1 MIGLLKITEI
11 ITAMTQNEI
20 IRQRFPH
27 ERTQGIADDLGLSYS
42 QVANRAFTMGLKKTL
57 EFKQSESSGRTNL
70 IEGGKRFRFKK
81 GNVPFNKGKEMPAET
96 YEKVKAT
103 MFKKG
108 NRPQNWKPDGTIV
121 ERKDADQ
128 SGRVYLYYKVRDS
141 KWILYHNKVWIDQNG
156 PIPKGNIIRFIDGNT
171 RNCDITNLEMVSM
184 KDNMLR
190 NSIQRF
196 PEEIQQVIKLTS
208 KLNKSINGKKQN

>member
-1 MIGLLKITEI
+1 
-11 ITAMTQNEI
+11 MTPNEI

-27 ERTQGIADDLGLSYS
+27 EKTQGIADDLGLTYS
-42 QVANRAFTMGLKKTL
+42 QVANRAFSMGLKKTL
-57 EFKQSESSGRTNL
+57 EFKKSESSGRHNL
-70 IEGGKRFRFKK
+70 IEGGKKFRYTP
-81 GNVPFNKGKEMPAET
+81 GHTPFNKGKEMPAEI

-108 NRPQNWKPDGTIV
+108 NRPHNWKPDGTIV
-121 ERKDADQ
+121 ARKDADQ

-141 KWILYHNKVWIDQNG
+141 KWILYHNKVWIDHNG

-171 RNCDITNLEMVSM
+171 KNCDITNLEMVSM

-208 KLNKSINGKKQN
+208 KLNKTINGKKQN

>member
-1 MIGLLKITEI
+1 MN
-11 ITAMTQNEI
+11 QNEI

-27 ERTQGIADDLGLSYS
+27 ERTQGIADDLGFTYS
-42 QVANRAFTMGLKKTL
+42 QVANRAFSMGLKKTL
-57 EFKQSESSGRTNL
+57 EFKRSESSGRHNL
-70 IEGGKRFRFKK
+70 IEGGKKFRYTP
-81 GNVPFNKGKEMPAET
+81 GHTPFNKGKEMPAEI

-108 NRPQNWKPDGTIV
+108 NRPHNWKPDGTIV
-121 ERKDADQ
+121 ARKDADQ

-141 KWILYHNKVWIDQNG
+141 KWILYHNKVWIDHNG

-171 RNCDITNLEMVSM
+171 KNCDITNLEMVSM

>member
-1 MIGLLKITEI
+1 
-11 ITAMTQNEI
+11 MTQNEI

-27 ERTQGIADDLGLSYS
+27 EKTQGIADDLGLTYS

-57 EFKQSESSGRTNL
+57 EFKKSESSGRHNL
-70 IEGGKRFRFKK
+70 IEGGKKFRYTP
-81 GNVPFNKGKEMPAET
+81 GHTPFNKGKEMPAEI

-108 NRPQNWKPDGTIV
+108 NRPHNWKPDGTIV

-141 KWILYHNKVWIDQNG
+141 KWILYHNKVWIDHNG
-156 PIPKGNIIRFIDGNT
+156 RIPKGSLIRFIDGNT
-171 RNCDITNLEMVSM
+171 RNCDISNLEMVTM
-184 KDNMLR
+184 KDNMAR
-190 NSIQRF
+190 NTIQRF
-196 PEEIQQVIKLTS
+196 PEEIQQIIKLTT
-208 KLNKSINGKKQN
+208 KLNKTINGKKQN

>member
-1 MIGLLKITEI
+1 
-11 ITAMTQNEI
+11 MTQNEI

-27 ERTQGIADDLGLSYS
+27 EKTQGIADDLGLTYS
-42 QVANRAFTMGLKKTL
+42 QVANRAFSMGLKKTL
-57 EFKQSESSGRTNL
+57 EFKRSESSGRTNL
-70 IEGGKRFRFKK
+70 IEGGKKFRYTP
-81 GNVPFNKGKEMPAET
+81 GHTPFNKGKEMPAEI

-108 NRPQNWKPDGTIV
+108 NRPHNWKPDGTIV

-141 KWILYHNKVWIDQNG
+141 KWILYHNKVWIDHNG
-156 PIPKGNIIRFIDGNT
+156 SIPKKSIVRFIDGNT
-171 RNCDITNLEMVSM
+171 RNCDISNLEMVSM
-184 KDNMLR
+184 KENMAR

-196 PEEIQQVIKLTS
+196 PEEIQQIIKLTS
-208 KLNKSINGKKQN
+208 KLNKTINGKKQN

>member
-42 QVANRAFTMGLKKTL
+42 QVANRAFTMGLKKSL
-57 EFKQSESSGRTNL
+57 EFKRSESSGRTNL

-81 GNVPFNKGKEMPAET
+81 GNVPFNKGKEMPSEV

-108 NRPQNWKPDGTIV
+108 NRPYNWKPDGSIV
-121 ERKDADQ
+121 ERKDTDL
-128 SGRVYLYYKVRDS
+128 SGRVYMYYKVRDS
-141 KWILYHNKVWIDQNG
+141 KWILYHNKIWIDHNG
-156 PIPKGNIIRFIDGNT
+156 PIPKKCIVRFIDGNT
-171 RNCDITNLEMVSM
+171 RNCDISNLEMVSM
-184 KDNMLR
+184 KENMAR

-196 PEEIQQVIKLTS
+196 PEEIQQIIKLTS
-208 KLNKSINGKKQN
+208 KLNKTINGKKQN

>member
-1 MIGLLKITEI
+1 
-11 ITAMTQNEI
+11 
-20 IRQRFPH
+20 
-27 ERTQGIADDLGLSYS
+27 
-42 QVANRAFTMGLKKTL
+42 
-57 EFKQSESSGRTNL
+57 
-70 IEGGKRFRFKK
+70 
-81 GNVPFNKGKEMPAET
+81 MPAEI

-108 NRPQNWKPDGTIV
+108 NRPHNWKPDGTIV
-121 ERKDADQ
+121 ARKDADQ

-141 KWILYHNKVWIDQNG
+141 KWILYHNKVWIDHNG
-156 PIPKGNIIRFIDGNT
+156 AIPKGSMIRFIDGNT
-171 RNCDITNLEMVSM
+171 KNCDITNLEMVSM

-196 PEEIQQVIKLTS
+196 PEEIQQIIKLTS

>member
-1 MIGLLKITEI
+1 
-11 ITAMTQNEI
+11 MTQNEI

-42 QVANRAFTMGLKKTL
+42 QVASRASTMGLRKTL

-70 IEGGKRFRFKK
+70 IEGGKKFRFKK
-81 GNVPFNKGKEMPAET
+81 GNVPFNKGKEMPAEI

-103 MFKKG
+103 MWKKG
-108 NRPQNWKPDGTIV
+108 NRPHNWRPNGSIV
-121 ERKDADQ
+121 ERKDTDL
-128 SGRVYLYYKVRDS
+128 SGRVYLYYKLADS
-141 KWILYHNKVWIDQNG
+141 KWILYHNKVWIDANG
-156 PIPKGNIIRFIDGNT
+156 PIPKGSMIRFIDGNT
-171 RNCDITNLEMVSM
+171 KNCDITNLEMVSM

-208 KLNKSINGKKQN
+208 KLNKTINGKKQN

>member
-1 MIGLLKITEI
+1 
-11 ITAMTQNEI
+11 MTQNEI

-42 QVANRAFTMGLKKTL
+42 QVASRASTMGLRKTL

-70 IEGGKRFRFKK
+70 IEGGKKFRFKK

-103 MFKKG
+103 MWKKG
-108 NRPQNWKPDGTIV
+108 NRPHNWRPDGSIV
-121 ERKDADQ
+121 ERKDTDL
-128 SGRVYLYYKVRDS
+128 SGRVYLYYKLADS

-156 PIPKGNIIRFIDGNT
+156 PIPKGSLIRFIDGNT
-171 RNCDITNLEMVSM
+171 RNCDISNLEMVSM
-184 KDNMLR
+184 KDNMAR

-196 PEEIQQVIKLTS
+196 PEEIQQIIKLTS
-208 KLNKSINGKKQN
+208 KLNKKINGKKQNQ

>member
-1 MIGLLKITEI
+1 
-11 ITAMTQNEI
+11 MTPNEI

-27 ERTQGIADDLGLSYS
+27 ERTQGIADDLGLTYS
-42 QVANRAFTMGLKKTL
+42 QVANRAFSMGLKKTL
-57 EFKQSESSGRTNL
+57 EFKRSESSGRHNL
-70 IEGGKRFRFKK
+70 IEGGKKFRFNK
-81 GNVPFNKGKEMPAET
+81 GNVPFNKGKEMPLEV

-108 NRPQNWKPDGTIV
+108 NRPHNWKPDGTIV
-121 ERKDADQ
+121 ARKDADQ

-141 KWILYHNKVWIDQNG
+141 KWILYHNKVWIDHNG

-171 RNCDITNLEMVSM
+171 KNCDITNLEMVSM